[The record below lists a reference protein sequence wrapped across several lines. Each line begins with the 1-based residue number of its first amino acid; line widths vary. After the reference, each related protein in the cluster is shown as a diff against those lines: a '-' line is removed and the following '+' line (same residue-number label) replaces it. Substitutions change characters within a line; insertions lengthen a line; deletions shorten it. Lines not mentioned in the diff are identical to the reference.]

1 MFQDEDCILMKRLLT
16 PQMIYHA
23 AADHEV
29 WVSVFSENGA
39 TYFYHPE
46 EAVSSQLSTGGVA
59 GGSVLLPQWSAYS
72 GTPAHIVAM
81 KVRNSAP
88 NFVQE
93 K

>member
-1 MFQDEDCILMKRLLT
+1 MFQDEDSILMKRLLT

-23 AADHEV
+23 TADHEV
-29 WVSVFSENGA
+29 WVSLFSENGA

-46 EAVSSQLSTGGVA
+46 EAVSSQLSTGGRGRRLRAAAV
-59 GGSVLLPQWSAYS
+59 VVRLS
-72 GTPAHIVAM
+72 GM
-81 KVRNSAP
+81 KVRYSAP